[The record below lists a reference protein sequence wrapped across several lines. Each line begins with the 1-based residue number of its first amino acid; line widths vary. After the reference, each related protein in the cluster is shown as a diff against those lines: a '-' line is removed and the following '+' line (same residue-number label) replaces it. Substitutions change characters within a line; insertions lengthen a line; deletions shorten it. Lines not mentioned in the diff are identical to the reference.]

1 MIRSMT
7 GFGKAESH
15 SPGLAISF
23 KIEISSVNRKQLE
36 VKVSL
41 PKEMGYYENVV
52 RRTVPS
58 HVTRGSV
65 SVRIETAIQENG
77 LKEGSLYKAKVNE
90 DFAAGIIK
98 AAESLGN
105 KFGIDGKISVKDI
118 LAIPGVVETGSADY
132 SNPEFEA
139 IFTDTLKSAIDAFNQ
154 MRHYEGNKLKE
165 DIKSRVA
172 AMRNEVQVIEP
183 LAKDIPVQLKA
194 KLLQKMS
201 EEKLDISD
209 NDERILKEMI
219 IYCDRSDVSEEITR
233 LYSHFDHFENF
244 LNSDSESNPGR
255 SLDFLV
261 QETFRE
267 LTTLGNKAGTSAVSP
282 KIVMLKTELEKIREQ
297 IQNIE

>member
-15 SPGLAISF
+15 SSEFAISL

-41 PKEMGYYENVV
+41 PKEMGYYENIV

-58 HVTRGSV
+58 HVTRGSI
-65 SVRIETAIQENG
+65 SVRVDTALQENG

-98 AAESLGN
+98 AAEALGK
-105 KFGIDGKISVKDI
+105 KFGIDGRISVKDI
-118 LAIPGVVETGSADY
+118 LAIPGLVETGSADY
-132 SNPEFEA
+132 SSPEFEE
-139 IFTDTLKSAIDAFNQ
+139 IFTSALKNALDAFNQ
-154 MRHYEGNKLKE
+154 MRCYEGGKLKD
-165 DIKSRVA
+165 DIRSRIA
-172 AMRNEVQVIEP
+172 SMRNVIKEVEP
-183 LAKDIPVQLKA
+183 LAKEIPQLLKA

-201 EEKLDISD
+201 EEKLDIPD

-244 LNSDSESNPGR
+244 LDSDSETNPGR

-267 LTTLGNKAGTSAVSP
+267 LTTLGNKAGNSVISP